1 MPIKEGITVGCAG
14 LGNMGGAIIG
24 GLSKQFPKERLFGY
38 DKDHDKLASIA
49 HQITPCADVVELIS
63 RSDILIIAV
72 KPDVVRPL
80 LTDIK
85 GSING
90 TLVISIA
97 AGITIGTVEE
107 ILGADKRIIRVMP
120 NTPALVGEGMAVLS
134 PNKNADGADIAHAEE
149 IFSLLGKTLI
159 LPEKH
164 LDAVTAVSGSGP
176 AYAFTF
182 IQAMA
187 DAGVKLGIPRDKAQ
201 LLAAQTLR
209 GSAEMVL
216 SSGDDPIA
224 LRGKVCSPG
233 GTTIAAVH
241 ILERAGFSGIIMDA
255 VEEAAVVSAR
265 LGMKK

>member
-1 MPIKEGITVGCAG
+1 MPIKDGMTIGCAG

-24 GLSKQFPKERLFGY
+24 GLAKEFPRERLFGY
-38 DKDHDKLASIA
+38 DKDRDKALGIS
-49 HQITPCADVVELIS
+49 HHITLCADICELVS
-63 RSDILIIAV
+63 HSDILIIAV
-72 KPDVVRPL
+72 KPDVVRSL
-80 LTDIK
+80 LNEVK
-85 GSING
+85 GIIDG

-97 AGITIGTVEE
+97 AGITVSAIEE
-107 ILGADKRIIRVMP
+107 ILGSDKKIIRVMP
-120 NTPALVGEGMAVLS
+120 NTPALVGEGMAVLA
-134 PNKNADGADIAHAEE
+134 PNAQCDGADLAHAEE

-164 LDAVTAVSGSGP
+164 FDAVTALSGSGP

-216 SSGDDPIA
+216 SSGDDPIS

-241 ILERAGFSGIIMDA
+241 VLERAGFSGTIMDA

-265 LGMKK
+265 LGKK

>member
-1 MPIKEGITVGCAG
+1 MPLKDGITIGCAG

-24 GLSKQFPKERLFGY
+24 GLAKEFPKERLFGY
-38 DKDHDKLASIA
+38 DKAHDKAAGIS
-49 HQITPCADVVELIS
+49 HHITLCAGISELVS

-72 KPDVVRPL
+72 KPDVVASL
-80 LTDIK
+80 LSEIKDI
-85 GSING
+85 IDG

-97 AGITIGTVEE
+97 AGTSISSIEAV
-107 ILGADKRIIRVMP
+107 LGAAAKIIRVMP
-120 NTPALVGEGMAVLS
+120 NTPALVGEGMAVLA
-134 PNKNADGADIAHAEE
+134 PNGSCDGVDLAHAEE

-164 LDAVTAVSGSGP
+164 FDAVTALSGSGP

-209 GSAEMVL
+209 GSAEMVM
-216 SSGDDPIA
+216 SSNDDPIS

-241 ILERAGFSGIIMDA
+241 VLERAGFSGIIMDA
-255 VEEAAVVSAR
+255 VEEAAAVSAR
-265 LGMKK
+265 LGSKK

>member
-1 MPIKEGITVGCAG
+1 MA
-14 LGNMGGAIIG
+14 A
-24 GLSKQFPKERLFGY
+24 
-38 DKDHDKLASIA
+38 LA
-49 HQITPCADVVELIS
+49 
-63 RSDILIIAV
+63 
-72 KPDVVRPL
+72 
-80 LTDIK
+80 
-85 GSING
+85 
-90 TLVISIA
+90 
-97 AGITIGTVEE
+97 
-107 ILGADKRIIRVMP
+107 P
-120 NTPALVGEGMAVLS
+120 NAQC
-134 PNKNADGADIAHAEE
+134 DGADLAHAEE

-164 LDAVTAVSGSGP
+164 FDAVTALSGSGP

-216 SSGDDPIA
+216 SSGDDPIS

-241 ILERAGFSGIIMDA
+241 VLERAGFSGIIMDA

-265 LGMKK
+265 LGKK